1 MVSALNSKAAA
12 AGMSDRVTCSVA
24 DCSQL
29 PEAWTGRFDAVFGN
43 LCLMFVPDQ
52 RRALKEVI
60 LHIHI
65 HIAHR
70 TSHDTR
76 KQKTH
81 FITPRLRFTLT
92 PNAYTR
98 QTMPSMRIVL
108 PQAARCLKPGAIA
121 VFTTWGP
128 LKDNAGIAVMYDAL
142 EASMQK
148 AFDRKLAAAAEK
160 GAEGSY
166 CDVDSCASL
175 PILVCFV

>member
-12 AGMSDRVTCSVA
+12 AGMSDQVTCSVA

-65 HIAHR
+65 AHR
-70 TSHDTR
+70 TSHTAR
-76 KQKTH
+76 HTQTENALH
-81 FITPRLRFTLT
+81 YPRLRFTLT

-175 PILVCFV
+175 PILVCFA